1 FKDVDF
7 SYTEEKPLIEHL
19 SFSVRAGEKVA
30 IVGPTGAGKTTIVN
44 LLMRFYDPR
53 SGKIEIDGF
62 DISEMNREN
71 VREQFSMV
79 LQDTWLFEGTVY
91 ENIAYGREGV
101 TKEEVEAAVR
111 LPVAI
116 GFKALQRRW

>member
-1 FKDVDF
+1 MSVETELLPEKIAGNVEFKDVDF

-62 DISEMNREN
+62 DISEMNREK
-71 VREQFSMV
+71 RARTIFH
-79 LQDTWLFEGTVY
+79 
-91 ENIAYGREGV
+91 
-101 TKEEVEAAVR
+101 
-111 LPVAI
+111 
-116 GFKALQRRW
+116 GFAGYVVV